1 MARRSS
7 SSRSSAPKRSSVP
20 SKPTNSVPAQQQQR
34 QPGMLAQ
41 MAATAGSVAV
51 GSTIGHVVG
60 GGISNM
66 LFGGRGSSEHHQIES
81 QPQAQNQSLQNACE
95 PDQKAFMKCLE
106 ANSNEIGAC
115 QFYLDQ
121 FKQCQQQLQFQ

>member
-20 SKPTNSVPAQQQQR
+20 SKPTTSVPATTTQR
-34 QPGMLAQ
+34 QPGMFAQ

-66 LFGGRGSSEHHQIES
+66 LFGGRNNDHSSVE
-81 QPQAQNQSLQNACE
+81 QPQQQQQQVQQNYCE
-95 PDQKAFMKCLE
+95 SDQKAFMKCLE
-106 ANSNEIGAC
+106 SNSNEIGAC

-121 FKQCQQQLQFQ
+121 FKQCQQQQQFQ